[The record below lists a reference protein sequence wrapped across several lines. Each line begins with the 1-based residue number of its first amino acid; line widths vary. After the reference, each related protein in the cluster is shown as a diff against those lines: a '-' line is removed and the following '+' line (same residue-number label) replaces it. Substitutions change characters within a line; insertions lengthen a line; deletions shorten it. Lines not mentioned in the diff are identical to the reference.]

1 MKLLKNG
8 FILENNQKI
17 KKDILIK
24 DNEVVIE
31 DEINENCE
39 IIDCSGKLVLPGFI
53 DVHVHLR
60 EPGFEYKET
69 IESGTLAAARGGYT
83 TIMPMPNLNPIPDTV
98 ENLRVQLE
106 AIKKDAK
113 IRVLPYCS
121 ITKGQKGNEL
131 ADMSDLVNYPIF
143 GFSDDGVGV
152 QDARMMYEAMQEASR
167 LNKPIVAHCEENSL
181 IYGGSAHEGKRNKE
195 LGIKGT
201 PSICEAV
208 QIARDVLLAEATNA
222 HYHVCHVSSK
232 ESLRTIQDAKK
243 VGIHV
248 TCEVTPHHLI
258 SCEDDI
264 PSDNGLWKM
273 NPPLRSKEDQEALI
287 QGIIDGTIDCIAT
300 DHAPH
305 SNEEKECGF
314 AQAKFGII
322 GLEHAFALLYT
333 KLVLKNIITLQQL
346 VDLLTIKP
354 AKTFNLDL
362 GTYKQAD
369 FVVVDLEKEYE
380 IDRKD
385 CASKSSNTPYAGE
398 KVYGMPVITIYNGEV
413 VWEDQNA

>member
-39 IIDCSGKLVLPGFI
+39 IIDCSDKLVLPGFI

-143 GFSDDGVGV
+143 W
-152 QDARMMYEAMQEASR
+152 
-167 LNKPIVAHCEENSL
+167 I
-181 IYGGSAHEGKRNKE
+181 
-195 LGIKGT
+195 
-201 PSICEAV
+201 
-208 QIARDVLLAEATNA
+208 
-222 HYHVCHVSSK
+222 
-232 ESLRTIQDAKK
+232 
-243 VGIHV
+243 
-248 TCEVTPHHLI
+248 
-258 SCEDDI
+258 
-264 PSDNGLWKM
+264 
-273 NPPLRSKEDQEALI
+273 
-287 QGIIDGTIDCIAT
+287 
-300 DHAPH
+300 
-305 SNEEKECGF
+305 
-314 AQAKFGII
+314 
-322 GLEHAFALLYT
+322 
-333 KLVLKNIITLQQL
+333 
-346 VDLLTIKP
+346 
-354 AKTFNLDL
+354 
-362 GTYKQAD
+362 
-369 FVVVDLEKEYE
+369 
-380 IDRKD
+380 
-385 CASKSSNTPYAGE
+385 
-398 KVYGMPVITIYNGEV
+398 
-413 VWEDQNA
+413 